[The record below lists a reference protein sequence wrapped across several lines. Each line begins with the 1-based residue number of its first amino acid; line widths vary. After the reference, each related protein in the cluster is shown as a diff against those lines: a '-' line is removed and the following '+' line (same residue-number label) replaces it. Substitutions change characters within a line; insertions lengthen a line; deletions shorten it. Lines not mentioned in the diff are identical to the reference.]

1 MTPDTFIQK
10 YSPYAFEVE
19 RETEIPAVAILAQG
33 AHESD
38 WSKKAI
44 GKNLFGVKYKEG
56 DWGYREVLTKE
67 HSRNPNAFKNKKIHS
82 RVYDAKTGIY
92 TFKIW
97 DKFADYPTPKECF
110 LAHARLLLTKRYKHA
125 LRWKYSPKRYL
136 IAVWRAG
143 YATDEYYGNK
153 MLGGYCKRN
162 MKTYYSIV
170 DSVTRKLKRLKITGY
185 EKNIEI
191 SKREDMESSERQ
203 QTGYRDS
210 ALVGWERI
218 GSIPPKPA
226 KPAADRLHS
235 NSRINNDG
243 SGGGALNSK
252 KGYNKETVK
261 SYNKTEREVNSLI
274 RFRLRLNIK
283 LHDIKQFFLTLKKH
297 KS

>member
-10 YSPYAFEVE
+10 YSPYVFEVE
-19 RETEIPAVAILAQG
+19 RETGIPAIAVLAQG

-44 GKNLFGVKYKEG
+44 GNNLFGVKYKEG
-56 DWGYREVLTKE
+56 DWGYKEVLTTE
-67 HSRNPNAFKNKKIHS
+67 HSKNPNAFKNKKIHS
-82 RVYDAKTGIY
+82 KVYDAKTGIY
-92 TFKIW
+92 TFRIW

-110 LAHARLLLTKRYKHA
+110 LAHARLLLTNRYKHA

-170 DSVTRKLKRLKITGY
+170 DSVTRRLKKY
-185 EKNIEI
+185 ENCKENIGIPGKENLG
-191 SKREDMESSERQ
+191 SSEREEE
-203 QTGYRDS
+203 GYRDITL
-210 ALVGWERI
+210 ADRDGN
-218 GSIPPKPA
+218 GSISAETLKPI
-226 KPAADRLHS
+226 PGRIYS
-235 NSRINNDG
+235 NLGDGNDG
-243 SGGGALNSK
+243 SGGGALYSK

-274 RFRLRLNIK
+274 RFRLRLKIK